1 MTAKVSRRQFLKLSA
16 AALGGAALVTDTKGV
31 GASSGVEP
39 AAVPAMLIDLSRCV
53 GCGNCQRSCIEAN
66 NLHPTTEQMSKFNS
80 ENFTYLQE
88 VMLEGNKTRY
98 VKRQCMHCLNA
109 ACASACPV
117 SALHQTKEG
126 PIAYKVDRCLGCR
139 YCMVACPFDVPT
151 FQWEDGVTPE
161 IRKCM
166 FCIERQRNGEP
177 PACASNCPS
186 GALKIGTRDE
196 LLKEAHARI
205 AASNGRYVDHVFGE
219 HEAGGT
225 AMLYISDTPFE
236 LLGFRTDVTKREV
249 PGYTWDI
256 MTKLP
261 PVIGS
266 MAVVLTGAAFLTRR
280 KGGHHDDTPPWERPA
295 TGETE
300 HGRVVIEPHSSDERA
315 THEERSSGAQR

>member
-16 AALGGAALVTDTKGV
+16 AALGGATLITNAKGV
-31 GASSGVEP
+31 GASSGVDP
-39 AAVPAMLIDLSRCV
+39 AAVPSMLIDLSRCV

-66 NLHPTTEQMSKFNS
+66 DLHPTTEQMKKFHS

-88 VMLEGNKTRY
+88 VKLEGNKTRF
-98 VKRQCMHCLNA
+98 VKRQCMHCLDA

-166 FCIERQRNGEP
+166 FCIERQRNGEL

-205 AASNGRYVDHVFGE
+205 AASNGRYVNHVFGE

-236 LLGFRTDVTKREV
+236 LLGFRTDVTKRPV
-249 PGYTWDI
+249 PEYTWDI

-266 MAVVLTGAAFLTRR
+266 MAVVLTGAALWTRKR
-280 KGGHHDDTPPWERPA
+280 GGHHDDTPPWERSDH
-295 TGETE
+295 ETE
-300 HGRVVIEPHSSDERA
+300 HGHVVIDSPGSEEPTAHN
-315 THEERSSGAQR
+315 ERSAGA